1 MPQQSDEGGLRDH
14 RIEFVRETVT
24 AEGENETPADPT
36 WLLYSDNVRT
46 FEWTP
51 DAGNE
56 EQRGIGNAY
65 PSNFNKAPE
74 EHALTVEYDL
84 QKWLAT
90 AGGDPLDAAYD
101 GLVRDANNK
110 LPNTH
115 TVVDREDKAG
125 VVAANLV
132 DANPSVTTRDVRTY
146 TVGLG
151 GHIATPSLNGD
162 PSDQQP
168 VLVELGYEFE
178 KIRTYQ
184 IDQPPSGGDTVTVSG
199 LGAGTEVTIEN
210 EDQSES
216 ETLTSDGATTQSFT
230 DVDAVYLNQRQAA
243 DVTLTYTTSGDEFM
257 VIEGASSYD
266 DVEGDLGVPTTG
278 TGDHAS
284 AVGTAYETI
293 LGDTITRSAVALAYD
308 VNSKAIEVDNNVTR
322 TARDDTMRQRIHVGD
337 ADVTVTAT
345 VLGETESHAQL
356 LDALTTTEG
365 DLVWTMTG
373 GTITV
378 PGATMTDYPSRSVE
392 QGQAE
397 MSLDTGFTGQ
407 GLTVA

>member
-14 RIEFVRETVT
+14 RIEFVREIVT
-24 AEGENETPADPT
+24 SEGENETPENPT
-36 WLLYSDNVRT
+36 WLLYSDNIRT

-56 EQRGIGNAY
+56 EQRGVGNAY
-65 PSNFNKAPE
+65 PSNFHKGPE

-84 QKWLAT
+84 QKWLID
-90 AGGDPLDAAYD
+90 GGGAANDALYD
-101 GLVRDANNK
+101 GLVRDAKNK
-110 LPNTH
+110 IPNTH
-115 TVVDREDKAG
+115 TVVDREDKTAVAG
-125 VVAANLV
+125 TNLV
-132 DANPSVTTRDVRTY
+132 DPSPSVTTRDVRSY

-151 GHIATPSLNGD
+151 GHIATPSVNGD

-184 IDQPPSGGDTVTVSG
+184 IDQPPSGGDTVTVAG
-199 LGAGTEVTIEN
+199 LEAGTEVTIEN
-210 EDQSES
+210 EDGSQT
-216 ETLTSDGATTQSFT
+216 ETLTADGPTTATFA
-230 DVDAVYLNQRQAA
+230 DVDAVYLNQRQDA

-257 VIEGASSYD
+257 VIQGANSYGGI
-266 DVEGDLGVPTTG
+266 EGDLGVPATG
-278 TGDHAS
+278 TGAHAS

-293 LGDTITRSAVALAYD
+293 LGDTLTRAGVGLAYD
-308 VNSKAIEVDNNVTR
+308 VNSKAIEVDNNVSR

-378 PGATMTDYPSRSVE
+378 PGATMTDYPSRTVE